1 MRACRRLEI
10 LPYHVGNLVE
20 RSELLI
26 ILCLGEQVVAL
37 TSLTFTPTDLFATL
51 WHNSTL

>member
-1 MRACRRLEI
+1 
-10 LPYHVGNLVE
+10 VGNLVE
-20 RSELLI
+20 RQELLM

-37 TSLTFTPTDLFATL
+37 TSLSLTTTELYTDL